1 MSMDFKV
8 SIIIPIYNVE
18 PYILECLESVANQ
31 TIADKLECILV
42 DDCGTDNSVSV
53 AESFLKSYSG
63 GIVEDRKSVV

>member
-31 TIADKLECILV
+31 TIADKLECILQ
-42 DDCGTDNSVSV
+42 NK
-53 AESFLKSYSG
+53 AIL
-63 GIVEDRKSVV
+63 